1 MTCGTPVFRF
11 DTSGIPD
18 MVRPGE
24 TGWLAETGSVRTL
37 REAIEQALAD
47 DAAREQRGQRGRG
60 VVEEEYTLER
70 QARRY
75 RNLYDGL
82 LHGNGEH
89 E

>member
-11 DTSGIPD
+11 DTGGIPD

-37 REAIEQALAD
+37 REAIEQALSHD
-47 DAAREQRGQRGRG
+47 DKCGRLVKRCRA
-60 VVEEEYTLER
+60 VVENEYTLEH

-75 RNLYDGL
+75 RDLYEETL
-82 LHGNGEH
+82 QWSSVE
-89 E
+89 